1 MAAWRERCLSAA
13 GRNPLLTIQGENL
26 TTMNFLLGAL
36 FGFSTA
42 IGGIWWLLYLLGSDK
57 AERERMPDRRL
68 SAARALRPS
77 NSA

>member
-1 MAAWRERCLSAA
+1 MD
-13 GRNPLLTIQGENL
+13 
-26 TTMNFLLGAL
+26 FLLGAL

-68 SAARALRPS
+68 SAARALRPN

>member
-1 MAAWRERCLSAA
+1 
-13 GRNPLLTIQGENL
+13 
-26 TTMNFLLGAL
+26 MNFLLGAL

-42 IGGIWWLLYLLGSDK
+42 IGGIWWLLYLLGSGD

-68 SAARALRPS
+68 SGARTLRPS

>member
-1 MAAWRERCLSAA
+1 LLARFGTSQSFVNPQERK
-13 GRNPLLTIQGENL
+13 L
-26 TTMNFLLGAL
+26 TTMDFLLGAL

-57 AERERMPDRRL
+57 AERKRMPDRRL
-68 SAARALRPS
+68 SAARALRPN

>member
-1 MAAWRERCLSAA
+1 
-13 GRNPLLTIQGENL
+13 LLTFKVENL

-42 IGGIWWLLYLLGSDK
+42 IGGIWWLLYLLGSGD
-57 AERERMPDRRL
+57 AEKERMPDRRL
-68 SAARALRPS
+68 SGARTLRPS